1 MLVLTR
7 RPGEEIVIDGNIRVT
22 VVSVRGDRVRIGI
35 EAPPSVVVDRQEIS
49 ERRKQYPE
57 KVPHPCPAPP
67 CGGVSNRVLQFH
79 TISG

>member
-49 ERRKQYPE
+49 ERRKLHPE
-57 KVPHPCPAPP
+57 KVPHPSPVPSVGRAAAQ
-67 CGGVSNRVLQFH
+67 VLH
-79 TISG
+79 LHALHG